1 VKDIVAKY
9 FEVRYSPRQTQG
21 GVDGYQRM
29 RGSLIRMLLGRMFS
43 SADYT
48 GLSDEQKI
56 KEVEEGIREVDD
68 AARDQMITRVVDRR
82 LGRQEAGVPIGP
94 PGR

>member
-1 VKDIVAKY
+1 
-9 FEVRYSPRQTQG
+9 
-21 GVDGYQRM
+21 
-29 RGSLIRMLLGRMFS
+29 MFS